1 VLEHES
7 RKKAMKIRE
16 LTTEAPLADYQPLG
30 DFERGKGGF
39 RHAVDKQLVT
49 NPVTIGKA
57 YKFFSRTPYDIR
69 IFPVQVRG
77 GGGWLETGEV
87 DNVTLSKIVGA
98 DNARRILAGQGPDNI
113 TIVFTNNTGAER
125 VPLTPWMMA
134 HRMGHAMRRRIGGG
148 GDKSWYAADRHF
160 WHSINT
166 ILRDYY
172 GITNITP
179 EIENALL
186 NAIGTMRSARQRRIS
201 RNWEMVYEL
210 LAQYLNT
217 GEVTFNPAP
226 AELVSRRQA
235 WGHPR
240 LLRRIGKTEQQE
252 ASQMLET
259 LSYDMEL
266 MFNDVMSNALGRI
279 YVM

>member
-1 VLEHES
+1 
-7 RKKAMKIRE
+7 MKIRE
-16 LTTEAPLADYQPLG
+16 LMTEAPLSDYQPLG
-30 DFERGKGGF
+30 NFERGRGGF
-39 RHAVDKQLVT
+39 RHQVDKQLVT
-49 NPVTIGKA
+49 NPVNIGKVH
-57 YKFFSRTPYDIR
+57 KFFSRTPYDIR

-98 DNARRILAGQGPDNI
+98 DNAQRILAGQGPDNI

-134 HRMGHAMRRRIGGG
+134 HRMGHAVRRRRGYQP
-148 GDKSWYAADRHF
+148 DRAWTEADRHF
-160 WHSINT
+160 WNGLNGINT

-172 GITNITP
+172 GVTTATSEEDRV

-201 RNWEMVYEL
+201 RNWEMVYEIF
-210 LAQYLNT
+210 AQYLNT
-217 GEVTFNPAP
+217 GEVTFNSAP